1 MFIAPPVTVM
11 FLVLVAFPILRLE
24 FPVNV
29 WFVRVV
35 FSENRSAEDSIT
47 TGPVVLKIVAVEP
60 LQYLSPLS
68 VIALDEE
75 LLAVAP
81 NVVVEVSP
89 VRIPSV
95 PPSITIVPDVEVTFE
110 PISQTPH
117 PPVAPVPFS
126 VIAPEVVEIVDEFR
140 IYIPSRFGLLPVR
153 AWPSMVME
161 PVVAE
166 TVDPFSSIAS
176 SATGPAVKEMFP
188 PVEFTVRDVRR
199 SFPLPLSVMFPV
211 ASKFPVGVIELP
223 PEIVK
228 VPLVAV
234 REPAPL

>member
-126 VIAPEVVEIVDEFR
+126 VIAPEVVEIVDE
-140 IYIPSRFGLLPVR
+140 P
-153 AWPSMVME
+153 
-161 PVVAE
+161 
-166 TVDPFSSIAS
+166 
-176 SATGPAVKEMFP
+176 
-188 PVEFTVRDVRR
+188 
-199 SFPLPLSVMFPV
+199 
-211 ASKFPVGVIELP
+211 
-223 PEIVK
+223 
-228 VPLVAV
+228 
-234 REPAPL
+234 